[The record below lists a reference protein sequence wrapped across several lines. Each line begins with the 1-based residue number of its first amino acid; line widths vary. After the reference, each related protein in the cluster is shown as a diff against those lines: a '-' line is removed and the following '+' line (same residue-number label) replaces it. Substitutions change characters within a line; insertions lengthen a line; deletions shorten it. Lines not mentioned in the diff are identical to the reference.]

1 MDESPGSEAAIYRD
15 GTYLERN
22 EIRQVEDSPW
32 KAEHIAAMLMRNN
45 LDPRWICEVGCGDG
59 EILRQLSVRFGSA
72 HFVGYELSPQAFRLC
87 AERAS
92 ERVSFRRANL
102 ADENV
107 HYDCLLCI
115 DVLAHVEDY
124 LGFLRA
130 LKRRADYKVFHI
142 PLDLSALSVLRGATI
157 EERDGV
163 GHLHCFTCDTAL
175 ATLRDC
181 GFEILDSFYTAHFV
195 NWPARTPA
203 AKIERAIRKFV
214 FAVSPDFAARLWGGC
229 SLLVLAR

>member
-1 MDESPGSEAAIYRD
+1 MDESAGSEAAIYRD
-15 GTYLERN
+15 GTCLERD
-22 EIRQVEDSPW
+22 ETRHVEDSPW

-45 LDPRWICEVGCGDG
+45 LDPRWVCQVGCGDG

-72 HFVGYELSPQAFRLC
+72 HFVGYELSPQAFRRC

-92 ERVSFRRANL
+92 ERVSFRRAKL

-107 HYDCLLCI
+107 HYDCLLGI

-124 LGFLRA
+124 MGFLRA

-142 PLDLSALSVLRGATI
+142 PLGLSVLRGATLD
-157 EERDGV
+157 EREGV
-163 GHLHCFTCDTAL
+163 GRLHCFTCDTAL

-181 GFEILDSFYTAHFV
+181 GFEILDSSYTAH
-195 NWPARTPA
+195 
-203 AKIERAIRKFV
+203 
-214 FAVSPDFAARLWGGC
+214 
-229 SLLVLAR
+229 SLLVLAK